1 MSSVL
6 FLFLMIRRPPRS
18 TRTDTLFPY
27 TTLFRSTFPCPL
39 AFALLVSRVAGEEAR
54 RREFTQLH
62 ADHVFVDRHRHEFA
76 AVVDVEGQPDELR
89 QDGGPARP
97 GLDRRRAAAFL
108 GRFGFLEEMEVH
120 ERTLPDRASHG
131 LPLLLRV
138 TRPDD
143 HLVGRFVV
151 KFGS

>member
-1 MSSVL
+1 M
-6 FLFLMIRRPPRS
+6 
-18 TRTDTLFPY
+18 
-27 TTLFRSTFPCPL
+27 
-39 AFALLVSRVAGEEAR
+39 
-54 RREFTQLH
+54 
-62 ADHVFVDRHRHEFA
+62 
-76 AVVDVEGQPDELR
+76 
-89 QDGGPARP
+89 
-97 GLDRRRAAAFL
+97 RRAAAFL

-151 KFGS
+151 TGTSTLGRLAPRSNRMTATRRADFTPDVRVIDRVLRDRKCVGEGKSGAG